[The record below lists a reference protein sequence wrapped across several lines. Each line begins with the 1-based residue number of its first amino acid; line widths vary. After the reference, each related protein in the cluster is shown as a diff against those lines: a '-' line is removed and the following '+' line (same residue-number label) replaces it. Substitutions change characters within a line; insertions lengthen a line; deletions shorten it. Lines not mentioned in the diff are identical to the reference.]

1 MKPLISESQD
11 DDALRLLGRAS
22 VQVVHDLKNQLNG
35 LKLYATFLKKR
46 LENSE
51 AASEELATVTKLIA
65 GLDRMAKDVSL
76 ITQLGRPLQLKKQA
90 GTDLEKIVREIAI
103 ALNTE
108 NAANVTESSTEIVVN
123 GPAATL
129 AGEFDPILLA
139 DAFKWISLSA
149 MKLNGKTGA
158 SSLEI
163 KLKHDTSAS
172 DTNGMIEW
180 PVFDSSDHDPFHSLA
195 GSNEL
200 QLSLA
205 ARIIEAHGGTAS
217 RENGALCVRL
227 PLDNA

>member
-1 MKPLISESQD
+1 
-11 DDALRLLGRAS
+11 

-46 LENSE
+46 LEKSE
-51 AASEELATVTKLIA
+51 PTSEEVTTVTKLIA

-90 GTDLEKIVREIAI
+90 GIDLEKIVREIAI
-103 ALNTE
+103 GLNAE
-108 NAANVTESSTEIVVN
+108 NAANVAESPPQILVN
-123 GPAATL
+123 GTEAAL
-129 AGEFDPILLA
+129 AGEFDPLLLA
-139 DAFKWISLSA
+139 DAFKWISLGA
-149 MKLNGKTGA
+149 MKLNAKAAA

-163 KLKHDTSAS
+163 KLMHDSGAS
-172 DTNGMIEW
+172 DTNGVIEW

-227 PLDNA
+227 PIDNA